1 MRRARP
7 SDYPGME
14 AAFSAITQASYQ
26 SQISYAVAAKAM
38 SAVRQQGDAAIALL
52 QSAVEVQARVG
63 SVGEAAA
70 AVSAGQAV
78 DETGRLDVT
87 A

>member
-1 MRRARP
+1 MRRARA

-52 QSAVEVQARVG
+52 QSASEVQANIG
-63 SVGEAAA
+63 SFGEAGA
-70 AVSAGQAV
+70 AVSGGLAV
-78 DETGRLDVT
+78 DQTGRLDVT